1 MRRRLRLLSGLLAP
15 SNYDIVCLQEVMYR
29 SNLRFF
35 DYPHVF
41 ASGAVLLKGG
51 LAVLS
56 RLPLRE
62 RRFHQFAFR
71 PPRRPEWLMRKGF
84 QVCTCDR
91 LTVVNTHLSAN
102 RDDDWSSDNRY
113 TAVAQAELA
122 EISAVLARID
132 GPVVVTGDFNLPR
145 QSTALSQ
152 FITSNGLTD
161 AMAGDPRPTYRP
173 SLWPDAP
180 ALDHVL
186 FRGLT
191 ATADLMF
198 QDVELSDHYGVA
210 ARLETP

>member
-1 MRRRLRLLSGLLAP
+1 MRRRLRLLSGLLAQ
-15 SNYDIVCLQEVMYR
+15 SNYDIVCLQEIMYR

-51 LAVLS
+51 STVLS

-173 SLWPDAP
+173 TLPRS
-180 ALDHVL
+180 
-186 FRGLT
+186 T
-191 ATADLMF
+191 T
-198 QDVELSDHYGVA
+198 SCSVA
-210 ARLETP
+210 